1 MIIMELLAALF
12 IWPFLIIAIFLAGLS
27 VALFDA
33 SYLMLLV
40 IFIVALAIIF
50 GGKEKTNAA
59 VQETPAEQM
68 QRLRQMAI
76 VFCISVF
83 LPLFARYLVDGISG
97 PGVVY
102 KSLPAVIVALAIG
115 FGVLVWGLFTKRSK
129 VLVYSNLIGGGLTIL
144 YCYFEIWT
152 LGPFAR
158 VVATAFGLVV
168 AVIFSILK
176 LKDKLK

>member
-1 MIIMELLAALF
+1 MELLAALF

-33 SYLMLLV
+33 SYLVLLV
-40 IFIVALAIIF
+40 FFVIALAIIF
-50 GGKEKTNAA
+50 GRTEQSGVPAPKETA
-59 VQETPAEQM
+59 AEQM
-68 QRLRQMAI
+68 RRLRRMAI

-97 PGVVY
+97 PGAAY

-144 YCYFEIWT
+144 YCYFEIWA

-158 VVATAFGLVV
+158 VIATAFGLVV
-168 AVIFSILK
+168 AVIFSIVK
-176 LKDKLK
+176 LKEKLK